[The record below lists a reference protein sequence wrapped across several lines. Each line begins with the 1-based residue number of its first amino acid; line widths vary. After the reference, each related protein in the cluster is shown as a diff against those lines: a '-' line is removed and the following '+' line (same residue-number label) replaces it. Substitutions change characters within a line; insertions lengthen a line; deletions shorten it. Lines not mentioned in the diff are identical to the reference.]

1 MDNSDGR
8 PGIGRRRFLTGAAAG
23 AGGLL
28 AYQALVPGSAAAAA
42 AAPSP
47 GNDPA
52 AGLSARPADI
62 VDLAVDAV
70 SGSAVTLS
78 WTAPADAVAYQVRTA
93 AGLIT
98 ITTWAAASIVPDA
111 PRPLPGG
118 QRQQMTVHGLAPNTR
133 HWFALSAFD
142 GRAWSA
148 PSNSPATPV
157 TSLDQADVWLFHENS
172 YDARNRRLTR
182 VIQPDFIERSAYE
195 WVGTEL
201 SDRGFPGAR
210 QSLHRL
216 VQDGALIGAGVSAN
230 WWEPYVETLAPG
242 VDTAEAT
249 GQQLGNTPMYHIDNT
264 TPSAML
270 QLEFKAERQIAA
282 GFDAIEFDEYYPTVA
297 SDTQAIAEVINTIRD
312 WAARTY
318 NRRVYFSTNATYG
331 GEDFPGLTGYDI
343 NGTEAVDYYLRNY
356 PFELQGVTSPGGT
369 IPPSDTSTAR
379 FDGTYNLI
387 PQLREAIQTVA
398 PKPFVFFVDYATP
411 TIFWGPH
418 NFADWPTFLRITSA
432 QVIASG
438 GFPAEGRSLYNALD
452 GFEIGVFTI
461 QSNLAAFLR
470 DNGELWH
477 GLTWITPDT
486 LTTSVTGVWTSAF
499 SQPGRVIVHL
509 VNGNYD
515 NATGVMAAQQ
525 DFMATVSLPRRPTSV
540 LLVTPDATGAARRQ
554 ELTWHYSGGTA
565 TISVPELNYHDVIVI
580 GQGQPYDPPV
590 TPMRVVFPFPTP
602 PSVPTGNQV
611 HLVAVPTQGMT
622 QAVTWSVNGIP
633 GGSQQVGTI
642 DPAGNYSAPGAIPP
656 GGSVTITA
664 ASQTGQ
670 AVSASLA
677 LRITSPVALPW
688 TAPSSADGRALTATD
703 LDHAIPEGWQIV
715 DGRGDWNLTGSAGH
729 LVIANTNLSEG
740 ERQSNTIGYP
750 ALLVGGDQAW
760 ADYTYSVTITPTAQP
775 LVWYGDPQYT
785 SDTSVGVVARFA
797 SAQNYYEYRLC
808 ADGMARLYSTLAGV
822 LQQVGQAVPAPFPV
836 PGAETNVT
844 VQAQGSTLALFV
856 NGQLIRQDQS
866 TALLAGSVGLTTS
879 LTQNDFSDISVSAV

>member
-1 MDNSDGR
+1 MDNSNER
-8 PGIGRRRFLTGAAAG
+8 LGIGRRRFLAGAAAG

-28 AYQALVPGSAAAAA
+28 AYQALAPGSAAAAS
-42 AAPSP
+42 APTSA
-47 GNDPA
+47 GRGAA

-62 VDLAVDAV
+62 VDLAVTAV
-70 SGSAVTLS
+70 SSSAVTLS
-78 WTAPADAVAYQVRTA
+78 WTAPAGAVGYQVRTA

-98 ITTWAAASIVPDA
+98 MATWAAARTVPGA

-118 QRQQMTVHGLAPNTR
+118 RRQQMTVHGLAAGDR
-133 HWFALSAFD
+133 HWFAVSAFD
-142 GRAWSA
+142 GQAWSA

-182 VIQPDFIERSAYE
+182 VIQPDFIERSGYE

-210 QSLHRL
+210 QSLRRL

-230 WWEPYVETLAPG
+230 YWEPYLETLAPG
-242 VDTAEAT
+242 VDPAEAI
-249 GQQLGNTPMYHIDNT
+249 GQQLGNTPMYHINNT

-282 GFDAIEFDEYYPTVA
+282 GFDAIEFDEYYPTDP
-297 SDTQAIAEVINTIRD
+297 SDFQAIAEVMDTIRD

-331 GEDFPGLTGYDI
+331 GEDFPGLTGYEI
-343 NGTEAVDYYLRNY
+343 TGTEAVDYYLRNY
-356 PFELQGVTSPGGT
+356 PFELQGVTPPGGT
-369 IPPSDTSTAR
+369 VPPSDTSTAP

-387 PQLREAIQTVA
+387 PQLRDAVSTVA

-411 TIFWGPH
+411 SIFWGPH
-418 NFADWPTFLRITSA
+418 QFAQWPAFLRITSA

-515 NATGVMAAQQ
+515 NAAGVMATQQ
-525 DFMATVSLPRRPTSV
+525 DFTATVSLPRRPTSV
-540 LLVTPDATGAARRQ
+540 LLVTPDATRAARQQ
-554 ELTWHYSGGTA
+554 ELTWQYSAGVA
-565 TISVPELNYHDVIVI
+565 TISVPELGYHDVIVI
-580 GQGQPYDPPV
+580 GQGRNYDPPV
-590 TPMRVVFPFPTP
+590 TPMRVVFPFPSP
-602 PSVPTGNQV
+602 ASVPADNQV
-611 HLVAVPTQGMT
+611 HLVAVPTQGTT
-622 QAVTWSVNGIP
+622 QALTWSVDGIP
-633 GGSQQVGTI
+633 GGSQQAGTI
-642 DPAGNYSAPGAIPP
+642 DPNGNYSAPGNIPP

-664 ASQTGQ
+664 TSQTDP
-670 AVSASLA
+670 AVSASVV
-677 LRITSPVALPW
+677 LRVTSPVALPW
-688 TAPSSADGRALTATD
+688 HGLTSADARTLTATD
-703 LDHAIPEGWQIV
+703 LDHAIPPEWQIV
-715 DGRGDWNLTGSAGH
+715 DGRGDWNVTASDGDL
-729 LVIANTNLSEG
+729 LIANTNLAEG

-750 ALLVGGDQAW
+750 AMLAGGDQAW
-760 ADYTYSVTITPTAQP
+760 TDYTYSVTITPAAQP

-808 ADGMARLYSTLAGV
+808 ADGMARLFSTLAGV
-822 LQQVGQAVPAPFPV
+822 LRQVGQAVAAPFPA
-836 PGAETNVT
+836 PGSATTVA

-856 NGQLIRQDQS
+856 NGQLIRQDQGI
-866 TALLAGSVGLTTS
+866 TVLAGSVGLTTS
-879 LTQNDFSDISVSAV
+879 LTQNDFSDITVSAV